1 MKNIIKSKMTNNEV
15 FTKLF
20 YLTGSSK
27 NIEIL
32 IEIFNL
38 GGIKA
43 TKGAIKG
50 WRNTTNENRSI
61 TMKDKELEAFI
72 QGLFKYRDMKAE
84 KGVNLFY
91 IGGLLHNN
99 EG

>member
-1 MKNIIKSKMTNNEV
+1 MKNISKLKMTNNEI

-20 YLTGSSK
+20 HLTGSGKS
-27 NIEIL
+27 IELL

-43 TKGAIKG
+43 TKGLIKG
-50 WRNTTNENRSI
+50 WRNTTNEIRAI
-61 TMKDKELEAFI
+61 RMKDEELEGFI
-72 QGLFKYRDMKAE
+72 QGLFKYRDMEAE

-91 IGGLLHNN
+91 IGGLLNNN